1 MTHISRR
8 QWRAVA
14 VLPVAIITV
23 AVLTITAEHWRGNDA
38 VIPQDVVTPRWKP
51 NETRPLF
58 TSCEHA
64 RQAGVPLPITQADP
78 GFNERLDHD
87 RNGSIC

>member
-1 MTHISRR
+1 MTRR

-14 VLPVAIITV
+14 VLTALVITGC
-23 AVLTITAEHWRGNDA
+23 ADEA
-38 VIPQDVVTPRWKP
+38 VIPQDVVTPRHK
-51 NETRPLF
+51 ETRPLF
-58 TSCEHA
+58 TSCAHA

>member
-1 MTHISRR
+1 MTRR

-14 VLPVAIITV
+14 VLTVAIITV

-38 VIPQDVVTPRWKP
+38 VIPQDTFTPRHK
-51 NETRPLF
+51 EVRPMF
-58 TSCEHA
+58 TSCAHA
-64 RQAGVPLPITQADP
+64 SQAGVPLPITQADP

-87 RNGSIC
+87 ANGVIC